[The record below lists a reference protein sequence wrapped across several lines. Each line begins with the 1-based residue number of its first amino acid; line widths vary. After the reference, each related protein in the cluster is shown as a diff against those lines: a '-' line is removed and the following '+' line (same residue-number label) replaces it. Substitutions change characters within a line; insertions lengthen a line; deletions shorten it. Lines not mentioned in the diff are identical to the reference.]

1 MKFSFHI
8 PVGDVT
14 AGQFQSVGA
23 IDEMARALEAAGV
36 DACWV
41 SDHPVPDAKWLRSAS
56 TAHDT
61 LDPFAALA
69 LVAARSTTLLLHAN
83 VVVLPYRNPFITAK
97 AAATLHVVS
106 GGRFILGVGVGYQE
120 AEFAALGVDFHRR
133 GQLTDEALDTLRAAW
148 AGGPVN
154 ITSSNFV
161 AADVEPR
168 PAPDPPPP
176 VWVGGASD
184 KALQRAAA
192 WDGWSPF
199 FASVSSSNKDFAVR
213 DVTHLRAQIERL
225 TEMRAAGNH
234 AGPFDV
240 CISAR
245 VRPSPDNEDADRLMA
260 DIAELEACGVT
271 WMFLDPVHPSRAA
284 WLESV
289 HRFGEE
295 VVGPGRRGGRQ

>member
-1 MKFSFHI
+1 MKFSLHI

-14 AGQFQSVGA
+14 SGQFQSMAA

-41 SDHPVPDAKWLRSAS
+41 SDHPAPDAQWLHGAS
-56 TAHDT
+56 TGHDT

-69 LVAARSTTLLLHAN
+69 FVAARSTTLLLHAN

-97 AAATLHVVS
+97 AAATLQVVS

-133 GQLTDEALDTLRAAW
+133 GQLTDEALATLRAAW
-148 AGGPVN
+148 AGGRVD
-154 ITSSNFV
+154 ITSSTFV
-161 AADVEPR
+161 AANVEPR

-184 KALQRAAA
+184 RALHRAAA

-199 FASVSSSNKDFAVR
+199 FASVTSSNKNFAVR
-213 DVTHLRAQIERL
+213 DVSHLREQIGRL
-225 TEMRAAGNH
+225 TEMRAA
-234 AGPFDV
+234 ARRSGPFDV
-240 CISAR
+240 CLSAR
-245 VRPSPDNEDADRLMA
+245 IRPTAEDGSSEKLNAEV
-260 DIAELEACGVT
+260 AELEACGVT

-284 WLESV
+284 WLEAV

-295 VVGPGRRGGRQ
+295 VIGPARAGDRQ